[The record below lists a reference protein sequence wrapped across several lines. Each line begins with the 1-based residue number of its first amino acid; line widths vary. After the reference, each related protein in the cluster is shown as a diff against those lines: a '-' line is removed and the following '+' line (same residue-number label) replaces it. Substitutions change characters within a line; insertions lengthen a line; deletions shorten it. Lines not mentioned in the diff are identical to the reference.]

1 MIKLSMNLFIL
12 AKEQLEKKKVK
23 FTLVDVIDRAEKL
36 RKQLDEQEDERR
48 RKINRKYY
56 LKRKL
61 RLKNQ

>member
-1 MIKLSMNLFIL
+1 MNLFIL